1 MTEKESALYSHYI
14 IDGVRLDMTPAELLD
29 ECMEDDGFIPDTS
42 FSDIV
47 DESTEPPLSAFRYDP
62 DKENQYIS
70 QAAAASHEERPFGML
85 YPEHFT
91 RLQIAKALMHR
102 LWSQGHFKL
111 GNLKLWAQWEWNT
124 RHIGNMSAF
133 YRSVES
139 ASDYIYGLGVKLED
153 YLFIEG
159 DDNSN
164 AKFYSWLDEEYDR
177 SAIDNSEF
185 DDQPALFKS
194 SPFESSHP
202 WISEE
207 RHCPA
212 TLAPEKDSWVIY
224 IPFDTCAFRLGDSL
238 ITQVNGQNGGNAP
251 DIADPDY
258 FIDCYEVVRELVED
272 GIIMSGV
279 TVADG
284 GLACAAMKM
293 CEHSGLDIDIKGV
306 MSSYCEEDR
315 TKVLFGEVPGVL
327 IQVSAENYD
336 YVDSQL
342 LLQDIAYYPI
352 GHPNG
357 KPAQL
362 NISESSKN
370 GVADILASLL
380 GHASEGED

>member
-1 MTEKESALYSHYI
+1 
-14 IDGVRLDMTPAELLD
+14 
-29 ECMEDDGFIPDTS
+29 
-42 FSDIV
+42 
-47 DESTEPPLSAFRYDP
+47 
-62 DKENQYIS
+62 
-70 QAAAASHEERPFGML
+70 ML

-91 RLQIAKALMHR
+91 RLQIAKSLMQR

-159 DDNSN
+159 DDTSN
-164 AKFYSWLDEEYDR
+164 VKFYSWLDEEFDR
-177 SAIDNSEF
+177 SSNEISELEE
-185 DDQPALFKS
+185 QPALFKS
-194 SPFESSHP
+194 SPFESRHP

-212 TLAPEKDSWVIY
+212 TMVDEKDSWVIY

-272 GIIMSGV
+272 GIIMSGA

-284 GLACAAMKM
+284 GLMTAAAKM
-293 CEHSGLDIDIKGV
+293 CSTCGCNLDISGLAA
-306 MSSYCEEDR
+306 SYDETDT
-315 TKVLFGEVPGVL
+315 TKLLFGEVPGVI
-327 IQVSAENYD
+327 IQISNDNYD

-342 LLQDIAYYPI
+342 ILQDVAYYPI
-352 GHPNG
+352 GHPTDRHSG
-357 KPAQL
+357 VKIKKTP
-362 NISESSKN
+362 EN
-370 GVADILASLL
+370 GVAGILASLL
-380 GHASEGED
+380 DQASEGED